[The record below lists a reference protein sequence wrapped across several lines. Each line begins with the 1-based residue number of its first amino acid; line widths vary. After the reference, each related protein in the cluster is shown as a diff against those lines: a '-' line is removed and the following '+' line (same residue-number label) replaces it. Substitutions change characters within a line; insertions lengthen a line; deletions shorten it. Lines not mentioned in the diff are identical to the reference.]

1 MNNKK
6 LSLLLC
12 LVVVIVCLLGAA
24 ACEVNAHEHAYVEHK
39 AVAATCTKD
48 GNQLYYTCEGCDKI
62 FDADKKEIAAVPTIK
77 ATGHTYTEHAAV
89 LATCTTDGNELYYTC
104 DVCNKIFDKNK
115 AEIEAVPTV
124 AKGEHGYR
132 EIPAKDATCTEDG
145 NELYYVC
152 DGCNGYFDKNKN
164 SITEAPVIPAKNHAL
179 RKVDAQSPT
188 CEEGGNAEYYTCDNG
203 CGTLFDADKKE
214 IAEVPTVAAKGHA
227 YHAHDRVEAT
237 CVVDGSEAYFTCDNG
252 CGKLFDADKNVI
264 EQVVAIPATGH
275 TYAWNEDS
283 DKHTAELKCAKE
295 GCNYSKGTINT
306 ELSDFDRM
314 LVDYDSTGEMRF
326 DLTKFG
332 TGLYAV
338 NVSYDNKTVA
348 VDSKYDGVLSVNIAE
363 LFAHS
368 VKMGKTFV
376 TISVKMDEGPA
387 IYVNAPI
394 TLAKIVASADDLL
407 ALRPTLTDDNATVT
421 GGTVT
426 EVDGH
431 KVVTRYYYVLTAD
444 LDGDEDEMGVK
455 PVFGGASLADEG
467 ATSGNAKSGFVG
479 IFDGNGHTIKNFT
492 LNVRGFFGH
501 VGGGTIANVT
511 FSDIV
516 LNNADSAVLG
526 KLMDATVTNVTI
538 KNVETAVK
546 LLDTSGIVAY
556 HEIFGSKIDKLNI
569 DLTDGKAAG
578 NIFARQLTDGTG
590 EWKAND
596 FSNIVVKTNYDLKLS
611 LTATQALTDNI
622 SGVSVKFNPFTVA
635 KPEIDQTTFYYT
647 GHQLTYNITENPLY
661 TVSGN
666 KQTEIGSYTV
676 TVTLKPYD
684 GLTWEDGTT
693 AEVTF
698 TFEIVEMTDSAAADL
713 AQAFANKVTALN
725 GQLLLPRDKMAVEGL
740 VADYEVL
747 HDKVKE
753 LLADVKTTMDGMKA
767 QADKYTQLEVV
778 FIDRIRTALKD
789 YEKYYIVFNNHTDAE
804 ISVFFGGNTT
814 NGKWEQTN
822 QTKIAANTLAQ
833 IDYPAEYAEAGNI
846 YIYVNGADIN
856 SGSGYVFFVYG
867 YLDAQANAEALKAFT
882 DALNAFETGDLTIA
896 DESKVVAARTAYD
909 ALSAF
914 VKKQVTEEQLT
925 KLVNAENEILVAK
938 DKAAAKTVADMI
950 DALTN
955 DSSAEDVVAASNA
968 YDNLTEAQKAYIT
981 EAQLAALNAQ
991 VKRVEEAVVQ
1001 AKADAFKAKVEALGT
1016 PTFPKDKHAVEA
1028 LETEYNA
1035 LEETVQAKLTDIKAT
1050 LDGYVEK
1057 ASKYVQL
1064 EVAFGSDRIV
1074 SKFSGYDTY
1083 YLVIYNPKDT
1093 AVSFYYAGEAS
1104 SWAACGQTTLPSKSY
1119 TQIAYDSRFA
1129 AAGNAYMYSDGGATI
1144 NFNDTES
1151 GWICKVYGRKT
1162 EAGAEVVALSVNGT
1176 TDDPTHGKVLLTDV
1190 KKPSD
1195 EEWGHDNGGYLIK
1208 WGSMTVTQIAQLK
1221 KFDNVYV
1228 YVYNPADV
1236 AVGFYFSDNVSWATL
1251 DRTVIAAKSWAK
1263 ISLSQLL
1270 ALDNDFTTVYVNAEQ
1285 NTEGF
1290 VYEGWMISDFYGT
1303 AK

>member
-1 MNNKK
+1 MNKK
-6 LSLLLC
+6 LSLLIC
-12 LVVVIVCLLGAA
+12 LAVLAVCLFGAV
-24 ACEVNAHEHAYVEHK
+24 ACKIHEHDYVEHA
-39 AVAATCTKD
+39 AVAVTCDKA
-48 GNQLYYTCEGCDKI
+48 GNELYYTCNGCDKL
-62 FDADKKEIAAVPTIK
+62 FDKDKQEIASAPTIEAK
-77 ATGHTYTEHAAV
+77 GHVYNEHPAV
-89 LATCTTDGNELYYTC
+89 SATCTTDGNELYYTC
-104 DVCNKIFDKNK
+104 DVCKKIFDKDKN
-115 AEIEAVPTV
+115 EIDLVPTIT
-124 AKGEHGYR
+124 KGEHAYK
-132 EIPAKDATCTEDG
+132 EVAAKEPTCTEAG
-145 NELYYVC
+145 NELYYTC
-152 DGCNGYFDKNKN
+152 DGCNGLFDKDKKP
-164 SITEAPVIPAKNHAL
+164 IDEIPVIPAKNHAYH
-179 RKVDAQSPT
+179 KVEEKAAT
-188 CEEGGNAEYYTCDNG
+188 CEAEGNQEYYTCDNG
-203 CGTLFDADKKE
+203 CGQLFDKDKKE
-214 IAEVPTVAAKGHA
+214 ITAIPSIPANGHKYVKHDAVAA
-227 YHAHDRVEAT
+227 T
-237 CVVDGSEAYFTCDNG
+237 CEIDGNEAYFSCENCT
-252 CGKLFDADKNVI
+252 KLFDVDKKEIEKIVI
-264 EQVVAIPATGH
+264 IPATGH
-275 TYAWNEDS
+275 AFGWEKDETN
-283 DKHTAELKCAKE
+283 HTAELKCIHD
-295 GCNYSKGTINT
+295 GCTKSKGTIKT
-306 ELSDFDRM
+306 SLAETDR
-314 LVDYDSTGEMRF
+314 LIVDYDSDGNLTY
-326 DLTKFG
+326 DLNKFG
-332 TGLYAV
+332 QGLFAV
-338 NVSYDNKTVA
+338 NVSFDNKTIVFENA
-348 VDSKYDGVLSVNIAE
+348 QADTMTVGIKQ

-368 VKMGKTFV
+368 AKMGKVSV
-376 TISVKMDEGPA
+376 TISVKMDEGPT
-387 IYVNAPI
+387 IYVDAPI
-394 TLAKIVASADDLL
+394 TLAKLINNVDDLI
-407 ALRPTLTDDNATVT
+407 AIRPVIIEGRSTVT
-421 GGTVT
+421 GGVVT
-426 EVDGH
+426 EQDGH
-431 KVVTRYYYVLTAD
+431 KIVTRYYYLLTSD
-444 LDGDEDEMGVK
+444 LNGKTRTEETS
-455 PVFGGASLADEG
+455 VFGEGITDEG
-467 ATSGNAKSGFVG
+467 YTSGDAKSGFVG
-479 IFDGNGHTIKNFT
+479 VFDGNGNTIKNFT

-501 VGGGTIANVT
+501 VGGGTIDNVT
-511 FSDIV
+511 FENIV

-546 LLDTSGIVAY
+546 LSDTSGIVAY
-556 HEIFGSKIDKLNI
+556 HEIFGSKINKLNI

-578 NIFARQLTDGTG
+578 HIFARQLTDGTG
-590 EWKAND
+590 DWKAND
-596 FSNIVVKTNYDLKLS
+596 FSDIVVKTNYDLKLS

-635 KPEIDQTTFYYT
+635 KPAADQTTFYYT
-647 GHQLTYNITENPLY
+647 GHQLTYNVAENALY

-725 GQLLLPRDKMAVEGL
+725 GQLLLPRDKMAVEEL

-747 HDKVKE
+747 HDKVKA
-753 LLADVKTTMDGMKA
+753 LLTDVKTTLDGMKA

-778 FIDRIRTALKD
+778 FIDCIRTALKD

-804 ISVFFGGNTT
+804 ISVFLGGNTT

-822 QTKIAANTLAQ
+822 QTKIAANTLVQ
-833 IDYPAEYAEAGNI
+833 IDYPSVYAEAGNI

-867 YLDAQANAEALKAFT
+867 YLDAQASAKALKAFT

-955 DSSAEDVVAASNA
+955 DSTAEEIQGARTAYNKLTDEQKKLVTNLDKLATAEQRIVDKIAAEFKAKVDALGTPSFPRDNDVVAA
-968 YDNLTEAQKAYIT
+968 
-981 EAQLAALNAQ
+981 LNA
-991 VKRVEEAVVQ
+991 EFDGLIEAV
-1001 AKADAFKAKVEALGT
+1001 KEKLGETKETLNKYIESASHYERLT
-1016 PTFPKDKHAVEA
+1016 PTFSNVKMSA
-1028 LETEYNA
+1028 LNGCDSYMIVFTNETGSDIVFTYA
-1035 LEETVQAKLTDIKAT
+1035 ADVPGWTDSGETYTLAKGTTLVVTIKKNFAEKGIYPY
-1050 LDGYVEK
+1050 LDGQSKKMDEVEGLT
-1057 ASKYVQL
+1057 V
-1064 EVAFGSDRIV
+1064 
-1074 SKFSGYDTY
+1074 
-1083 YLVIYNPKDT
+1083 
-1093 AVSFYYAGEAS
+1093 
-1104 SWAACGQTTLPSKSY
+1104 
-1119 TQIAYDSRFA
+1119 
-1129 AAGNAYMYSDGGATI
+1129 
-1144 NFNDTES
+1144 
-1151 GWICKVYGRKT
+1151 KVYGKKAV
-1162 EAGAEVVALSVNGT
+1162 AGAEVVALSVNGT

-1236 AVGFYFSDNVSWATL
+1236 AVGFYFSDNVNWATL

-1270 ALDNDFTTVYVNAEQ
+1270 ALDNGFTTVYVNAEQ

>member
-1 MNNKK
+1 MNKK
-6 LSLLLC
+6 LSLLIC
-12 LVVVIVCLLGAA
+12 LAVLAVCLFGAV
-24 ACEVNAHEHAYVEHK
+24 ACEMHEHDYVEHV
-39 AVAATCTKD
+39 AVAATCDKA
-48 GNQLYYTCEGCDKI
+48 GNELYYTCNGCDKL
-62 FDADKKEIAAVPTIK
+62 FDKDKQEIASVPTIEAK
-77 ATGHTYTEHAAV
+77 GHVYNQHPAV
-89 LATCTTDGNELYYTC
+89 SATCTTDGNELYYTC
-104 DVCNKIFDKNK
+104 DVCKKIFDKDKN
-115 AEIEAVPTV
+115 EIDLVPTV
-124 AKGEHGYR
+124 TKGEHAYK
-132 EIPAKDATCTEDG
+132 EVAAKEPTCTEAG
-145 NELYYVC
+145 NELYYTC
-152 DGCNGYFDKNKN
+152 EGCNGLFDKDKKP
-164 SITEAPVIPAKNHAL
+164 IDEIPVIPAKNHAYH
-179 RKVDAQSPT
+179 KVEEKAAT
-188 CEEGGNAEYYTCDNG
+188 CEAEGNQEYYTCDNG
-203 CGTLFDADKKE
+203 CGQLFDKDKKE
-214 IAEVPTVAAKGHA
+214 ITAIPSIPANGHKYVKHDAVAA
-227 YHAHDRVEAT
+227 T
-237 CVVDGSEAYFTCDNG
+237 CEIDGNEAYFSCENCT
-252 CGKLFDADKNVI
+252 KLFDVDKKEI
-264 EQVVAIPATGH
+264 EKIVVIPATGH
-275 TYAWNEDS
+275 AFGWEKDETN
-283 DKHTAELKCAKE
+283 HTAELKCIHD
-295 GCNYSKGTINT
+295 GCTKSKGTIKT
-306 ELSDFDRM
+306 SLAEADR
-314 LVDYDSTGEMRF
+314 LIVDYDSDGNLTY
-326 DLTKFG
+326 DLNKFG
-332 TGLYAV
+332 QGLFAV
-338 NVSYDNKTVA
+338 NVSFDNKTIVFENA
-348 VDSKYDGVLSVNIAE
+348 QADTMTVGIQQ

-368 VKMGKTFV
+368 AKMGKVSV
-376 TISVKMDEGPA
+376 TISVKMDEGPT
-387 IYVNAPI
+387 IYVDAPI
-394 TLAKIVASADDLL
+394 TLAKLINNVDDLI
-407 ALRPTLTDDNATVT
+407 AIRPVVIEGRATVT
-421 GGTVT
+421 GGVVT
-426 EVDGH
+426 EQDGH
-431 KVVTRYYYVLTAD
+431 KIVTRYYYLLTSD
-444 LDGDEDEMGVK
+444 LNGKTRTEETS
-455 PVFGGASLADEG
+455 VFGEGIADTG
-467 ATSGNAKSGFVG
+467 YTSGDAKSGFVG
-479 IFDGNGHTIKNFT
+479 VFDGNGHTIKNFT

-501 VGGGTIANVT
+501 VGGGTIDNVT
-511 FSDIV
+511 FENIV

-546 LLDTSGIVAY
+546 LSDTSGIVAY

-578 NIFARQLTDGTG
+578 HIFARQLTDGTG

-596 FSNIVVKTNYDLKLS
+596 FSDIVVKTNYDLKLS

-635 KPEIDQTTFYYT
+635 KPAADQTTFYYT
-647 GHQLTYNITENPLY
+647 GHQLTYNVAENALY

-676 TVTLKPYD
+676 TVTLKSYD

-747 HDKVKE
+747 HDKVKA
-753 LLADVKTTMDGMKA
+753 LLTDVKTALDGMKA

-804 ISVFFGGNTT
+804 ISVFLGGNTT

-846 YIYVNGADIN
+846 YIYVNGDDIN

-882 DALNAFETGDLTIA
+882 DALNAFETGALTIA

-955 DSSAEDVVAASNA
+955 DSTAEEIQGARTAYNKLTDEQKKLVTNLDKLATAEQRIVDKIAAEFKAKVDALGTPSFPRDNDVVAA
-968 YDNLTEAQKAYIT
+968 
-981 EAQLAALNAQ
+981 LNA
-991 VKRVEEAVVQ
+991 EFDGLIEAV
-1001 AKADAFKAKVEALGT
+1001 KEKLGETKETLNKYIESASHYERLT
-1016 PTFPKDKHAVEA
+1016 PTFSNVKMSA
-1028 LETEYNA
+1028 LNDCDSYMIVFTNETGSDIVFTYA
-1035 LEETVQAKLTDIKAT
+1035 ADVPGWTDSGETYTLAKGTTLVVTIKKNFAEKGIYPY
-1050 LDGYVEK
+1050 LDGQ
-1057 ASKYVQL
+1057 SKKMDAIEGLTV
-1064 EVAFGSDRIV
+1064 
-1074 SKFSGYDTY
+1074 
-1083 YLVIYNPKDT
+1083 
-1093 AVSFYYAGEAS
+1093 
-1104 SWAACGQTTLPSKSY
+1104 
-1119 TQIAYDSRFA
+1119 
-1129 AAGNAYMYSDGGATI
+1129 
-1144 NFNDTES
+1144 
-1151 GWICKVYGRKT
+1151 KVYGKK
-1162 EAGAEVVALSVNGT
+1162 AAVGSEVVALSVNGT

-1270 ALDNDFTTVYVNAEQ
+1270 ALDNGFTTVYVNAEQ

>member
-39 AVAATCTKD
+39 AVAATCTED

-188 CEEGGNAEYYTCDNG
+188 CEESGNAEYYTCDNG

-407 ALRPTLTDDNATVT
+407 ALRPTLTDGNATVT

-431 KVVTRYYYVLTAD
+431 KVVTRYYYLLTAD

-479 IFDGNGHTIKNFT
+479 IFDGNRHTIKNFT

-526 KLMDATVTNVTI
+526 KLMDATVSNVTVANI
-538 KNVETAVK
+538 ETAAQ
-546 LLDTSGIVAY
+546 LSHTAGIVAY
-556 HEIFGSKIDKLNI
+556 HEIFGSTIDMLTV
-569 DLTDGKAAG
+569 DLRNALAEGHVL
-578 NIFARQLTDGTG
+578 ARQLTDGTG
-590 EWKAND
+590 EWKANK
-596 FSNIVVKTNYDLKLS
+596 FSNIVVKAPYNFGLD
-611 LTATQALTDNI
+611 LTANAALTDEI
-622 SGVSVKFNPFTVA
+622 EGVSVKFNPFTVA
-635 KPEIDQTTFYYT
+635 KPAADETEFYYT
-647 GHQLTYNITENPLY
+647 GHEITYNIADSALY
-661 TVSGN
+661 TVAGN
-666 KQTEIGSYTV
+666 KQTDVGTYTV
-676 TVTLKPYD
+676 TVSLKPYE
-684 GLTWEDGTT
+684 GLTWADGTT
-693 AEVTF
+693 DDVTF
-698 TFEIVEMTDSAAADL
+698 TFVIAELTDDKAQEFADK
-713 AQAFANKVTALN
+713 FSEKVTSLS
-725 GQLLLPRDKMAVEGL
+725 GSLQLPRDKIAVDDL
-740 VADYEVL
+740 FADYETL
-747 HDKVKE
+747 HDKVKA
-753 LLADVKTTMDGMKA
+753 LLAETKTTLDQMKA

-804 ISVFFGGNTT
+804 ISVFLGGNTT
-814 NGKWEQTN
+814 NDKWEQTS

-833 IDYPAEYAEAGNI
+833 IEYPAIYAEAGNI
-846 YIYVNGADIN
+846 YLYVNGNPIN
-856 SGSGYVFFVYG
+856 SGSGYAFFVYG

-896 DESKVVAARTAYD
+896 DEAKVVAARTAYD

-955 DSSAEDVVAASNA
+955 DSTAEEVVAASNA
-968 YDNLTEAQKAYIT
+968 YDKLTEAQKAYIT
-981 EAQLAALNAQ
+981 EAQLAALQAQ
-991 VKRVEEAVVQ
+991 VNRVEEAVVQ
-1001 AKADAFKAKVEALGT
+1001 AKADAFKAKVDALGT

-1028 LETEYNA
+1028 LATEYDA

-1064 EVAFGSDRIV
+1064 EVTFGSDRIV

-1162 EAGAEVVALSVNGT
+1162 EAGAEVTIKSFGGSTSTEDYGVVWSGSGALNTAKTTFNLWCGTLSATDMAKFAEYNDVHFFIYNPNDVDVKFFFQDDPNWKNSDITTLKAKAWTKVSVN
-1176 TDDPTHGKVLLTDV
+1176 
-1190 KKPSD
+1190 
-1195 EEWGHDNGGYLIK
+1195 E
-1208 WGSMTVTQIAQLK
+1208 
-1221 KFDNVYV
+1221 
-1228 YVYNPADV
+1228 
-1236 AVGFYFSDNVSWATL
+1236 
-1251 DRTVIAAKSWAK
+1251 
-1263 ISLSQLL
+1263 LL
-1270 ALDNDFTTVYVNAEQ
+1270 ALSGVKTVYLNILVDDADF
-1285 NTEGF
+1285 F
-1290 VYEGWMISDFYGT
+1290 VTNGWMISDFYGT

>member
-1 MNNKK
+1 MNKK
-6 LSLLLC
+6 LSLLIC
-12 LVVVIVCLLGAA
+12 LAVLAVCLFGAV
-24 ACEVNAHEHAYVEHK
+24 ACEMHEHDYVEHA
-39 AVAATCTKD
+39 AVVATCDKA
-48 GNQLYYTCEGCDKI
+48 GNELYYTCNGCDKL
-62 FDADKKEIAAVPTIK
+62 FDKDKQEIASVPTIEAK
-77 ATGHTYTEHAAV
+77 GHVYNEHPAV
-89 LATCTTDGNELYYTC
+89 SATCTTDGNELYYTC
-104 DVCNKIFDKNK
+104 DVCKKIFDKDKN
-115 AEIEAVPTV
+115 EIDLVPTIT
-124 AKGEHGYR
+124 KGEHAYK
-132 EIPAKDATCTEDG
+132 EVAAKEPTCTEAG
-145 NELYYVC
+145 NELYYTC
-152 DGCNGYFDKNKN
+152 EGCNGLFDKDKKP
-164 SITEAPVIPAKNHAL
+164 IAEIPVIPAKNHAYH
-179 RKVDAQSPT
+179 KVEEKAAT
-188 CEEGGNAEYYTCDNG
+188 CEADGNQEYYTCDNG
-203 CGTLFDADKKE
+203 CGQLFDKDKKE
-214 IAEVPTVAAKGHA
+214 ITAIPSIPANGHKYVKHDAVAA
-227 YHAHDRVEAT
+227 T
-237 CVVDGSEAYFTCDNG
+237 CEIDGNEAYFSCKNCT
-252 CGKLFDADKNVI
+252 KLFDVDKKEI
-264 EQVVAIPATGH
+264 EKIVVIPATGH
-275 TYAWNEDS
+275 AFGWEKDEAN
-283 DKHTAELKCAKE
+283 HTAELKCIHD
-295 GCNYSKGTINT
+295 GCTNSKGTIKT
-306 ELSDFDRM
+306 SLAEADR
-314 LVDYDSTGEMRF
+314 LIVDYDSDGNLTY
-326 DLTKFG
+326 DLNKFG
-332 TGLYAV
+332 QGLFAV
-338 NVSYDNKTVA
+338 NVSFDNKTIVFENA
-348 VDSKYDGVLSVNIAE
+348 QADTMTVGIQQ

-368 VKMGKTFV
+368 AKMGKVSV
-376 TISVKMDEGPA
+376 TISVKMDAGPT
-387 IYVNAPI
+387 IYVDAPI
-394 TLAKIVASADDLL
+394 TLAKLINNVDDLI
-407 ALRPTLTDDNATVT
+407 AIRPVVIEGRATVT
-421 GGTVT
+421 GGVVT
-426 EVDGH
+426 EQDGH
-431 KVVTRYYYVLTAD
+431 KIVTRYYYLLTTD
-444 LDGDEDEMGVK
+444 LNGKTRTEETS
-455 PVFGGASLADEG
+455 VFGEGITDEG
-467 ATSGNAKSGFVG
+467 YTSGDAKSGFVG
-479 IFDGNGHTIKNFT
+479 VFDGNGHTIKNFT

-501 VGGGTIANVT
+501 VGGGTIDNVT
-511 FSDIV
+511 FENIV

-546 LLDTSGIVAY
+546 LSDTSGIVAY
-556 HEIFGSKIDKLNI
+556 HEIFGSKINKLNI

-578 NIFARQLTDGTG
+578 HIFARQLTDGTG
-590 EWKAND
+590 DWKAND

-635 KPEIDQTTFYYT
+635 KPAADQTTFYYT
-647 GHQLTYNITENPLY
+647 GHQLTYNVAENALY

-725 GQLLLPRDKMAVEGL
+725 GQLLLPRDKVAVEEL

-747 HDKVKE
+747 HDKVKA
-753 LLADVKTTMDGMKA
+753 LLVDVKTALDGMKA

-778 FIDRIRTALKD
+778 FIDCIRTALKD

-804 ISVFFGGNTT
+804 ISVFLGGNTT

-833 IDYPAEYAEAGNI
+833 IDYPSVYAEAGNI

-867 YLDAQANAEALKAFT
+867 YLDAQANVEALKAFT
-882 DALNAFETGDLTIA
+882 DALNAFETGALTIA
-896 DESKVVAARTAYD
+896 DEAKVVAARTAYD

-938 DKAAAKTVADMI
+938 NKAAAKTVADMI

-955 DSSAEDVVAASNA
+955 DSTAEEIQGARTAYNKLTDEQKKLVTNLDKLATAEQRIVDKIAAEFKAKVDALGTPSFPRDNDVVAA
-968 YDNLTEAQKAYIT
+968 
-981 EAQLAALNAQ
+981 LNA
-991 VKRVEEAVVQ
+991 EFDGLIEAV
-1001 AKADAFKAKVEALGT
+1001 KEKLGETKETLNKYIESASHYERLT
-1016 PTFPKDKHAVEA
+1016 PTFSNVKMSA
-1028 LETEYNA
+1028 LNGCDSYMIVFTNETGSDIVFTYA
-1035 LEETVQAKLTDIKAT
+1035 ADVPGWTDSGETYILAKGTTLVVTIKKNFAEKGIYPY
-1050 LDGYVEK
+1050 LDGQSKKMDEVEGLT
-1057 ASKYVQL
+1057 V
-1064 EVAFGSDRIV
+1064 
-1074 SKFSGYDTY
+1074 
-1083 YLVIYNPKDT
+1083 
-1093 AVSFYYAGEAS
+1093 
-1104 SWAACGQTTLPSKSY
+1104 
-1119 TQIAYDSRFA
+1119 
-1129 AAGNAYMYSDGGATI
+1129 
-1144 NFNDTES
+1144 
-1151 GWICKVYGRKT
+1151 KVYGKKAV
-1162 EAGAEVVALSVNGT
+1162 AGAEVVALSVNGT

-1221 KFDNVYV
+1221 KFDDVYV

-1270 ALDNDFTTVYVNAEQ
+1270 ALDNGFTTVYVNAEQ

>member
-39 AVAATCTKD
+39 AVAATCTED

-62 FDADKKEIAAVPTIK
+62 FDADKKEISAVPTIK

-164 SITEAPVIPAKNHAL
+164 SITEAPVIPAKNHAYH
-179 RKVDAQSPT
+179 KVEEKSAT
-188 CEEGGNAEYYTCDNG
+188 CEAEGNQEYYTCDNG
-203 CGTLFDADKKE
+203 CGQLFDKDKKE
-214 IAEVPTVAAKGHA
+214 ITAIPSIPANGHKYVKHDAVAA
-227 YHAHDRVEAT
+227 T
-237 CVVDGSEAYFTCDNG
+237 CEIDGNEAYFSCENCT
-252 CGKLFDADKNVI
+252 KLFDVDKNEIDKIVI
-264 EQVVAIPATGH
+264 IPATGH
-275 TYAWNEDS
+275 AFGWKKDEAN
-283 DKHTAELKCAKE
+283 HTAELKCIHD
-295 GCNYSKGTINT
+295 GCTKSKGTIKT
-306 ELSDFDRM
+306 SLGEEDR
-314 LVDYDSTGEMRF
+314 LIVDYDSDGNLTY
-326 DLTKFG
+326 DLNKFG
-332 TGLYAV
+332 KGLFAV
-338 NVSYDNKTVA
+338 NVSFDNKTIVFENA
-348 VDSKYDGVLSVNIAE
+348 QADTMTVGIQQ

-368 VKMGKTFV
+368 VKMGKVSV
-376 TISVKMDEGPA
+376 TISVKMDEGPT
-387 IYVNAPI
+387 IYVDAPI
-394 TLAKIVASADDLL
+394 TLAKLINNVDDLI
-407 ALRPTLTDDNATVT
+407 AIRPTVVDGRATVT
-421 GGTVT
+421 GGVVT
-426 EVDGH
+426 EQDGH
-431 KVVTRYYYVLTAD
+431 KVVTRYYYVLTAE

-455 PVFGGASLADEG
+455 PVFGGASLADVG
-467 ATSGNAKSGFVG
+467 YTSGDAKSGFVG
-479 IFDGNGHTIKNFT
+479 VFDGNGHTIKNFT

-501 VGGGTIANVT
+501 VGGGTIDNVT
-511 FSDIV
+511 FENIV

-546 LLDTSGIVAY
+546 LSDTSGIVAY
-556 HEIFGSKIDKLNI
+556 HEIFGSKINKLNI

-578 NIFARQLTDGTG
+578 HIFARQLTDGTG

-596 FSNIVVKTNYDLKLS
+596 FSDIVVKTNYDLKLS

-635 KPEIDQTTFYYT
+635 KPAADQTTFYYT
-647 GHQLTYNITENPLY
+647 GHQLTYNVTENPLY

-725 GQLLLPRDKMAVEGL
+725 GQLLLPRDKTAVDEL

-747 HDKVKE
+747 HDKVKA
-753 LLADVKTTMDGMKA
+753 LLADVKTTLDGMKA

-814 NGKWEQTN
+814 NGKWGQTN

-833 IDYPAEYAEAGNI
+833 IDYLAEYAEAGNI

-856 SGSGYVFFVYG
+856 SSSGYVFFVYG
-867 YLDAQANAEALKAFT
+867 YLDAQANAEALKAFS
-882 DALNAFETGDLTIA
+882 DALNAFETGNLTVA
-896 DESKVVAARTAYD
+896 DEAKVVAARTAYD

-968 YDNLTEAQKAYIT
+968 YDRLTEAQKAYIT
-981 EAQLAALNAQ
+981 EAQLAVLNAQ

-1001 AKADAFKAKVEALGT
+1001 AKADVFKTKVEALGT
-1016 PTFPKDKHAVEA
+1016 PTFPKDKHVVEA

-1064 EVAFGSDRIV
+1064 EVTFGSDRIV

-1093 AVSFYYAGEAS
+1093 AVSFYYSGEAS

-1151 GWICKVYGRKT
+1151 GWICNVYGRKT
-1162 EAGAEVVALSVNGT
+1162 EAGAEVVIKSFGGST
-1176 TDDPTHGKVLLTDV
+1176 STDDYGMVWSGSGALNTDKTIFNLWCGTLSATDMAKFSEYNDVHFFIFNPNDVDV
-1190 KKPSD
+1190 KFFFQDDPNWKNSD
-1195 EEWGHDNGGYLIK
+1195 I
-1208 WGSMTVTQIAQLK
+1208 TTLK
-1221 KFDNVYV
+1221 AK
-1228 YVYNPADV
+1228 AWTK
-1236 AVGFYFSDNVSWATL
+1236 VS
-1251 DRTVIAAKSWAK
+1251 VSE
-1263 ISLSQLL
+1263 LL
-1270 ALDNDFTTVYVNAEQ
+1270 ALSGVKTVYLNVLVGDADS
-1285 NTEGF
+1285 F
-1290 VYEGWMISDFYGT
+1290 VTDGWMISDFYGT

>member
-39 AVAATCTKD
+39 AVAATCTED
-48 GNQLYYTCEGCDKI
+48 GNQLYYTCESCDKI
-62 FDADKKEIAAVPTIK
+62 FDADRKEIAAVPTIK

-295 GCNYSKGTINT
+295 GCHYSKGTINT

-338 NVSYDNKTVA
+338 NVSYDNKTIVFENA
-348 VDSKYDGVLSVNIAE
+348 QADTMTVGIQQ

-368 VKMGKTFV
+368 AKMGKVSV
-376 TISVKMDEGPA
+376 TISVKMDEGPT
-387 IYVNAPI
+387 IYVDAPI
-394 TLAKIVASADDLL
+394 TLAKLINNVDDLI
-407 ALRPTLTDDNATVT
+407 AIRPAVIDGRATVT

-426 EVDGH
+426 EQDGH
-431 KVVTRYYYVLTAD
+431 KIVTRYYYVLTAE

-467 ATSGNAKSGFVG
+467 ATSGDAKSGFVG

-526 KLMDATVTNVTI
+526 KLMDATVSNVTVTNI
-538 KNVETAVK
+538 ETAAQ
-546 LLDTSGIVAY
+546 LSHTAGIVAY
-556 HEIFGSKIDKLNI
+556 HEIFGSTIDMLTV
-569 DLTDGKAAG
+569 DLRNALAEGHVL
-578 NIFARQLTDGTG
+578 ARQLTDGTG
-590 EWKAND
+590 EWKANK
-596 FSNIVVKTNYDLKLS
+596 FSNIVVKAPYNFGLD
-611 LTATQALTDNI
+611 LTANAALTDEI
-622 SGVSVKFNPFTVA
+622 EGVSVKFNPFTVA
-635 KPEIDQTTFYYT
+635 KPAADETEFYYT
-647 GHQLTYNITENPLY
+647 GHEITYNIADSALY
-661 TVSGN
+661 TVAGN
-666 KQTEIGSYTV
+666 KQTDVGTYTV
-676 TVTLKPYD
+676 TVSLKPYD
-684 GLTWEDGTT
+684 GLTWADGTT
-693 AEVTF
+693 DDVTF
-698 TFEIVEMTDSAAADL
+698 TFVIAELTDDKAQEFADK
-713 AQAFANKVTALN
+713 FAEKVTSL
-725 GQLLLPRDKMAVEGL
+725 GGSLQLPRDKIAVDDL
-740 VADYEVL
+740 FADYETL
-747 HDKVKE
+747 HDKVKA
-753 LLADVKTTMDGMKA
+753 LLADVKTTLDGMKA

-846 YIYVNGADIN
+846 YVYVNGADIN

-867 YLDAQANAEALKAFT
+867 YLDAQANAEDLKAFT
-882 DALNAFETGDLTIA
+882 DALNAFETGALTIA
-896 DESKVVAARTAYD
+896 DEAKVVAARTAYD

-968 YDNLTEAQKAYIT
+968 YDKLTEAQKAYIT

-1016 PTFPKDKHAVEA
+1016 PTFPKDKDAVEA
-1028 LETEYNA
+1028 LATEYEA

-1064 EVAFGSDRIV
+1064 EVTFGSDRIV

-1093 AVSFYYAGEAS
+1093 AVSFYYSGEAS

-1162 EAGAEVVALSVNGT
+1162 EAGAEVSIKSFGGSTPTADYGMVWSGSGALSTDKTSFNLWCGT
-1176 TDDPTHGKVLLTDV
+1176 LSATDMTTFAEYNDVHFFIYNPNDVDVKFFFQDDPNWQN
-1190 KKPSD
+1190 SD
-1195 EEWGHDNGGYLIK
+1195 I
-1208 WGSMTVTQIAQLK
+1208 TTLK
-1221 KFDNVYV
+1221 
-1228 YVYNPADV
+1228 
-1236 AVGFYFSDNVSWATL
+1236 
-1251 DRTVIAAKSWAK
+1251 AKSWTRVAV
-1263 ISLSQLL
+1263 SELL
-1270 ALDNDFTTVYVNAEQ
+1270 ALRGVNAVYL
-1285 NTEGF
+1285 NVLVGDADSF
-1290 VYEGWMISDFYGT
+1290 VTDGWMISDFYGT